1 MVMLHPGEEPTKGSA
16 LTMKWWQELLRA
28 EAILLMKISGAAII
42 AIIIILFLW
51 GIGYYDRLP

>member
-1 MVMLHPGEEPTKGSA
+1 
-16 LTMKWWQELLRA
+16 MKWWQELLRA
-28 EAILLMKISGAAII
+28 ALIVEWSPEGLRRQAILLMTISGAAII